1 LSQAAPNPIKS
12 GAIRGRATIAG
23 AYTADFAE
31 APLGSMRLKRANEG
45 AIRASITQFLDRL
58 RTMK

>member
-1 LSQAAPNPIKS
+1 LRSAS
-12 GAIRGRATIAG
+12 STISG

-31 APLGSMRLKRANEG
+31 APVGPMRLKRANEG
-45 AIRASITQFLDRL
+45 AIRAGITQFLDRL